1 MVGSSPELHP
11 HGASTACRKDGVCK
25 RGCQGQLV
33 YPASQPDSVCHRIE
47 VSRAT
52 NNCDTLFMSAS
63 RPRSSPTSFWY
74 YLGAVYALYLVF
86 VFGGVGAQLSPHWLL
101 SLSLLPLVILLDI
114 VALPALIFAWLWRDR
129 PALALSGSII
139 IVAVGIVAGIF
150 GLSPLAVDAPFRSL
164 MSGQTIVLVGVSV
177 LMVGYEARVL
187 WEVVRLRRQ
196 ANFDVAIS
204 RQTTARPGD
213 LWIVRRWKKALAVE
227 LRFWTYG
234 LVRTPP
240 DLTEFSGERHFSY
253 GAQSA
258 NANTW
263 IAWAVINLLPL
274 PILHLLMDK
283 ISPGAAYIGTVLTL
297 LSALWCLAEARA
309 SKARPVSLDEK
320 SLHLRYGL
328 TVGRTIELSDIRV
341 ARSLG
346 WEDFDAHG
354 VTRHAGLGGA
364 NLRLELRGGEAIHLG
379 LDDPH
384 GFLDELACQKKVSE
398 TIADRG

>member
-1 MVGSSPELHP
+1 
-11 HGASTACRKDGVCK
+11 
-25 RGCQGQLV
+25 
-33 YPASQPDSVCHRIE
+33 
-47 VSRAT
+47 
-52 NNCDTLFMSAS
+52 MSAS
-63 RPRSSPTSFWY
+63 RSSSSPTFFWY
-74 YLGAVYALYLVF
+74 YLGAVYTLYLVF
-86 VFGGVGAQLSPHWLL
+86 IFGGVGGQHPPHWLV
-101 SLSLLPLVILLDI
+101 SLSLLPFVILLDI

-129 PALALSGSII
+129 PALALGGSII
-139 IVAVGIVAGIF
+139 IVAVGILAGIL
-150 GLSPLAVDAPFRSL
+150 GLSPMAVDAPFRSL
-164 MSGQTIVLVGVSV
+164 ISGQTIVLVGLAV

-187 WEVVRLRRQ
+187 WEVVRLRRRV
-196 ANFDVAIS
+196 NFDVAIS
-204 RQTTARPGD
+204 RQTMARPGD

-234 LVRTPP
+234 LVRKPP
-240 DLTEFSGERHFSY
+240 ALTEFPGDRHFSY
-253 GAQSA
+253 GEQSA

-283 ISPGAAYIGTVLTL
+283 ISPGAACIGTALTL

-309 SKARPVSLDEK
+309 SRSRPVSLDAK

-328 TVGRTIELSDIRV
+328 TVGRTIELSDIEA

-379 LDDPH
+379 LDDPR
-384 GFLDELACQKKVSE
+384 GFLDVLAGQKKNSQGRSGQSELAG
-398 TIADRG
+398 I

>member
-1 MVGSSPELHP
+1 M
-11 HGASTACRKDGVCK
+11 ST
-25 RGCQGQLV
+25 
-33 YPASQPDSVCHRIE
+33 
-47 VSRAT
+47 
-52 NNCDTLFMSAS
+52 S
-63 RPRSSPTSFWY
+63 RPCSSPTFFWY
-74 YLGAVYALYLVF
+74 YLGAVYALYLV
-86 VFGGVGAQLSPHWLL
+86 VIFGGVGGHLSPHWLA
-101 SLSLLPLVILLDI
+101 SLSLLPFVVLLDI

-139 IVAVGIVAGIF
+139 IVAVGILAGIF
-150 GLSPLAVDAPFRSL
+150 GLGPMAVDTQFRSL
-164 MSGQTIVLVGVSV
+164 ISGQTIVLAGVSV
-177 LMVGYEARVL
+177 LLVGYETRVL

-204 RQTTARPGD
+204 RRTTAGPGD

-234 LVRTPP
+234 LLRKPP
-240 DLTEFSGERHFSY
+240 ALTEFAGDRHFSY

-309 SKARPVSLDEK
+309 SKARPVSLDAK

-328 TVGRTIELSDIRV
+328 TVERAIELSEIEA

-346 WEDFDAHG
+346 WEDFDARD

-384 GFLDELACQKKVSE
+384 GFLDELACQKKCPRRFP
-398 TIADRG
+398 TADELPRQE